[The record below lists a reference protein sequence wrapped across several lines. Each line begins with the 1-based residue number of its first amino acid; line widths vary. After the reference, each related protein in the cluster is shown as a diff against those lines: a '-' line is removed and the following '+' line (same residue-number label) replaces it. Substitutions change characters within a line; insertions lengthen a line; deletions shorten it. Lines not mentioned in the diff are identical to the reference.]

1 MERYGDERK
10 IKTCKGRKK
19 KETKVQ
25 GKQDK
30 SACVFGG
37 VGALQEPERWQKD
50 GFMQRRGKVEES
62 AFRLSLG

>member
-25 GKQDK
+25 GKQDRG
-30 SACVFGG
+30 ACVFGG
-37 VGALQEPERWQKD
+37 VGVLQGPERWQRD
-50 GFMQRRGKVEES
+50 EFM
-62 AFRLSLG
+62 